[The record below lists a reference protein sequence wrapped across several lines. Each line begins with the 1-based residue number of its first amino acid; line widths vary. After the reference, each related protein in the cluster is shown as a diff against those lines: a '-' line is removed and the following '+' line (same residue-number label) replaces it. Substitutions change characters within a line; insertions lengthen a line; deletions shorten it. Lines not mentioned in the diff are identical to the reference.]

1 MSYLTITTM
10 SSQLLLLFSLLCF
23 TAVATA
29 QNIGI
34 GTNVPHP
41 SAKLDIVDPNRGL
54 LVPRVALMGVANGT
68 LPVNTPAQGLLVY
81 NTNPSTTGG
90 GGTGFYYW
98 SGTRWVMLVANADQ
112 DWAVNANGT
121 GLEALPGGNSSAGA
135 YALTAGQNNSAAG
148 THAVCFGSG
157 NSAAGAYAVVT
168 GGDAFNDASATHT
181 FIGGGGGNQADGGYA
196 AILGGIDN
204 TSSGFGSAVLGG
216 ESNYSNNA
224 YAVTV
229 GGNSNEAQGAYSL
242 AAGRNSRALSYSE
255 IVVGLYNTL
264 YTPINTTGWNGL
276 DRIFVVG
283 NGQSNTTRSNAMTL
297 YKNGVLNINDSYDL
311 PNMDGTAGQ
320 VLTTNGS
327 GQVTWQNAGGG
338 SAGWALTGNAGT
350 NAATNFLGT
359 TDNVDLNIRTNN
371 TNRIQI
377 RNNGRVGINTLPNNS
392 AQLHVNGNIMVN
404 RGQRLILDGTN
415 FDNWVYYDNGVG
427 ELRLESPSE
436 TVHVL
441 GDVARISTGTES
453 IYLSG
458 GLNGGSIGVNTLNPT
473 SLFDING
480 NNGYN
485 QLRLRQSF
493 TPTSTTDARG
503 NVGDIS
509 WDANFMY
516 VKTAVGWKRT
526 PLSTF

>member
-1 MSYLTITTM
+1 MP
-10 SSQLLLLFSLLCF
+10 SQVLLLLSLLYF
-23 TAVATA
+23 TSLTA

-34 GTNVPHP
+34 GTNIPHP
-41 SAKLDIVDPNRGL
+41 SAKLDVVDSNRGL
-54 LVPRVALMGVANGT
+54 LVPRVALIGVANGV
-68 LPVNTPAQGLLVY
+68 LPVNAPAQGLLVY
-81 NTNPSTTGG
+81 NTNNAVTGG
-90 GGTGFYYW
+90 GGVGFYYW
-98 SGTRWVMLVANADQ
+98 NGTRWVMLVANADQ
-112 DWAVNANGT
+112 DWAINATGT
-121 GLEALPGGNSSAGA
+121 GLEALPGSNSSPGA
-135 YALTAGQNNSAAG
+135 YALTAGQNNRADG

-229 GGNSNEAQGAYSL
+229 GGNSNEAQGAYAL
-242 AAGRNSRALSYSE
+242 AAGRNSHALSYGE
-255 IVVGLYNTL
+255 MVVGVYNTL
-264 YTPINTTGWNGL
+264 YTPLSTTGWNGL

-283 NGQSNTTRSNAMTL
+283 NGQSNGTRSNAMTL

-311 PNMDGTAGQ
+311 PNTDGTVGQ
-320 VLTTNGS
+320 VLTTDGS
-327 GQVTWQNAGGG
+327 GQVSWQHAASGL
-338 SAGWALTGNAGT
+338 AGWALVGNAGT
-350 NAATNFLGT
+350 DATTNFLGT
-359 TDNVDLNIRTNN
+359 SDNIDFNIRTNN

-404 RGQRLILDGTN
+404 QGQRLILDGNN

-458 GLNGGSIGVNTLNPT
+458 GLNGGSIGVNTLTPT

-485 QLRLRQSF
+485 QLRLRQAF
-493 TPTSTTDARG
+493 TPTGTTDARG
-503 NVGDIS
+503 NTGDVS
-509 WDANFMY
+509 WDNNFIY
-516 VKTAVGWKRT
+516 IKTTVGWKRT
-526 PLSTF
+526 MLSTF